1 VGKLLSFPGRQI
13 FAAAQAQAVATQA
26 VAVPADKPV
35 RAPGPRPDSA
45 TGWLTVRSVVKSFK
59 KRTVVRG
66 VSLDVARGEAVGL
79 LGPNGAGKTTV
90 FYMITGLI
98 PADEGTIKIDGRD
111 VTKLPMYRRARLGIG
126 YLPQEASIFRG
137 LTVEEN
143 ILAVLE
149 MVEPDKRERQKQL
162 NALLEEFRIERLRK
176 SPAMRLSGGER
187 RRVEIARALATR
199 PSFMLLDEP
208 FAGIDPIAV
217 NDIRALVRHL
227 TERGIGV
234 LVTDH
239 NVRETLE
246 LVSRAYIIHDGMV
259 LTHGTAHE
267 IINNEDVRRVYL
279 GDQFRI

>member
-1 VGKLLSFPGRQI
+1 MGKLLSFPGRRSVGAQGDGSPAH
-13 FAAAQAQAVATQA
+13 AA
-26 VAVPADKPV
+26 K
-35 RAPGPRPDSA
+35 RAPAGDVDPALAGRLIV
-45 TGWLTVRSVVKSFK
+45 TKVVKSFK

-66 VSLDVARGEAVGL
+66 VSLELRRGEAVGL

-98 PADEGTIKIDGRD
+98 PADEGSIKIDGRD

-137 LTVEEN
+137 LTVADN

-149 MVEPDKRERQKQL
+149 TVEPNKHERQAQL
-162 NALLEEFRIERLRK
+162 DALLEEFRITRLRT

-227 TERGIGV
+227 TQRGIGV
-234 LVTDH
+234 LITDH
-239 NVRETLE
+239 NVRETLD

-267 IINNEDVRRVYL
+267 IINNEEVRRVYL

>member
-1 VGKLLSFPGRQI
+1 VGKLLSFPGRQ
-13 FAAAQAQAVATQA
+13 AVAERG
-26 VAVPADKPV
+26 VAGTGAYVHEQEGA
-35 RAPGPRPDSA
+35 APNPEA
-45 TGWLTVRSVVKSFK
+45 GWLTVHQVVKSFK

-66 VSLDVARGEAVGL
+66 VSLEVARGETVGL
-79 LGPNGAGKTTV
+79 LGQNGAGKTTV

-149 MVEPDKRERQKQL
+149 TVEPNKAERQVQL
-162 NALLEEFRIERLRK
+162 DALLEEFRITRLRK
-176 SPAMRLSGGER
+176 SPSIRLSGGER

-234 LVTDH
+234 LITDH

-246 LVSRAYIIHDGMV
+246 LVGRAYIIHDGMV
-259 LTHGTAHE
+259 LTHGTATE

>member
-1 VGKLLSFPGRQI
+1 MGKLLSFPGRQ
-13 FAAAQAQAVATQA
+13 QALAVQGIG
-26 VAVPADKPV
+26 VPAEPPLV
-35 RAPGPRPDSA
+35 MAEQPRPDPAS
-45 TGWLTVRSVVKSFK
+45 GWLTVRNVVKSFK

-66 VSLDVARGEAVGL
+66 VSLELQRGEAVGL
-79 LGPNGAGKTTV
+79 LGPNGAGETTV

-98 PADEGTIKIDGRD
+98 PADEGSIRIDGRD

-126 YLPQEASIFRG
+126 YLPQEASICRG

-149 MVEPDKRERQKQL
+149 TVESNRKERFRQL
-162 NALLEEFRIERLRK
+162 DALLEEFRITRLRK
-176 SPAMRLSGGER
+176 SPSMRLSGGER

-217 NDIRALVRHL
+217 GDIRALVRHL

-234 LVTDH
+234 LITDY
-239 NVRETLE
+239 NVRETLD

-259 LTHGTAHE
+259 LTHGTANE
-267 IINNEDVRRVYL
+267 VINNEDVRRVYL